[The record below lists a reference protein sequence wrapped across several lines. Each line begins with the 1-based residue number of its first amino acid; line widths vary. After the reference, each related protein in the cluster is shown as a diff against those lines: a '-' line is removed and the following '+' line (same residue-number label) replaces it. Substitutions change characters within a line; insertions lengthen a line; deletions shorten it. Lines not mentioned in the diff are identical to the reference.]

1 MNCPAEEMSS
11 FDRWFRCKISKRQKE
26 QIEREEVES
35 GGRRR
40 PQQVIQLAGG
50 AGSLPRAVVNTPT
63 GAMCILPSDV
73 S

>member
-1 MNCPAEEMSS
+1 MSS

-26 QIEREEVES
+26 QIEREEHES

-50 AGSLPRAVVNTPT
+50 GPGTMPRTVVNTPT
-63 GAMCILPSDV
+63 GASLAIQQGPSEV
-73 S
+73 T